1 MKMSQ
6 LTLTLKEARHL
17 TWILM
22 NLKVTAM
29 SHIHMRI
36 RGVRRLGATAVD
48 MHHDALGIVE
58 AHWE

>member
-22 NLKVTAM
+22 NLKMIAM
-29 SHIHMRI
+29 YHNHMGI

-58 AHWE
+58 AYWE